1 MQPAADRRHSARQ
14 HHTWLVPTPFA
25 SHAFHPVDGFM
36 QGLPYS
42 LFIFIMPLNKYVH
55 LGMFILV

>member
-1 MQPAADRRHSARQ
+1 MQPAADRRRSARQ